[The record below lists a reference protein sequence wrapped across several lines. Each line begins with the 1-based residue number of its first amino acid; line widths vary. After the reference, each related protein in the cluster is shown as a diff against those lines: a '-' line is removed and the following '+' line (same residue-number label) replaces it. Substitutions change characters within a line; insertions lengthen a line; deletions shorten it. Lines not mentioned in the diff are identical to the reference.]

1 MPGPLLG
8 ALHTRPTLFF
18 KTIDWSRYKE
28 NLCFYD
34 DIERLRNLTNI
45 QLGIG
50 SRNCILVHDETLGGR
65 VNVRINKWLCKG
77 GEVKPMNAHNQP
89 SIPDWKEN
97 SLLHSDVKKT
107 RQNLQFKWN
116 PKVYHVKTFMW
127 KKSPACSLFSTEWTF
142 PRMLGIGHSARW
154 WERMQHLGVTDS
166 DVQISTIWAG
176 PNSILLAMKITHCFW
191 RLPGLRK
198 LEHRKDLNI
207 RLKMI
212 CSVSP
217 GFLSPHNTLELGF
230 RISVCCLLTFK

>member
-18 KTIDWSRYKE
+18 KMIDWSRYKE

-77 GEVKPMNAHNQP
+77 DEVKPMNEHNQP

-107 RQNLQFKWN
+107 GQNLQFKCN

-154 WERMQHLGVTDS
+154 WKRMQHLGVTDS

-176 PNSILLAMKITHCFW
+176 PNHHPFSYENYTLL
-191 RLPGLRK
+191 
-198 LEHRKDLNI
+198 LETARASETWAQERCEHSVEDDLQ
-207 RLKMI
+207 
-212 CSVSP
+212 CVP
-217 GFLSPHNTLELGF
+217 WLSQST
-230 RISVCCLLTFK
+230 